1 MPDISNALIVK
12 TLESALREAG
22 KIIMHFHARSPKIS
36 LKGPVDLVTEAD
48 KAADRKII
56 QVVKRRFPD
65 HGFLTEE
72 SGAEISRS
80 RFRWIIDPVDGTT
93 NFAHKL
99 PHACVSIGVEENG
112 RMRAGGVFD
121 PFRKELFLAVRGKG
135 SRLNGRPIKVSRT
148 TRLIDSL
155 LATGFPYDRYKL
167 APFYLESNIRF
178 MKKTQGIRRQGSAA
192 LDLSYVACGRYDGYW
207 EFRLNPWD
215 ISAGWLLLEEAGGK
229 LTDYRGRPMVL
240 NGAVQ
245 AVASNGRIHGDM
257 IKTLKGLD
265 RI

>member
-1 MPDISNALIVK
+1 MSDIPNALIVK
-12 TLESALREAG
+12 TLENALRAAG
-22 KIIMHFHARSPKIS
+22 KIIMHFHVRSPKVT

-48 KAADRKII
+48 KAADKKIVQI
-56 QVVKRRFPD
+56 IRRQFPG

-72 SGAEISRS
+72 SKPELSRS

-99 PHACVSIGVEENG
+99 PHACVSIGLEEDG

-135 SRLNGRPIKVSRT
+135 ARLNGRPIRVSRT
-148 TRLIDSL
+148 KRLIDGL

-167 APFYLESNIRF
+167 AKFYLESNVRF

-192 LDLSYVACGRYDGYW
+192 LDLAYVACGRYDGYW

-215 ISAGWLLLEEAGGK
+215 VSAGWLLVEEAGGRV
-229 LTDYRGRPMVL
+229 TDYRGRPLVL
-240 NGAVQ
+240 NGVVQ
-245 AVASNGRIHGDM
+245 AVASNGLIHRAMTD
-257 IKTLKGLD
+257 TLKGLS
-265 RI
+265 